1 MLTAFSLFI
10 RWASLYGHE
19 LRSGSHNE
27 LPEATSS
34 ASIGLSTSLS
44 ASFNFGYNAED
55 QSVFVVLEQSEFDW
69 LPDLPIAEVLV
80 GRKQLYVLTHEVVV
94 DDVAI
99 VAMAISID
107 VGQPKL
113 WRAFPYATTIGFLC
127 IRHTELGYQVIE
139 EASQR
144 YPLRYL
150 DS

>member
-10 RWASLYGHE
+10 RWAALYGHE

-27 LPEATSS
+27 LPEVASS

-55 QSVFVVLEQSEFDW
+55 QSIFVVLEQEEFDW
-69 LPDLPIAEVLV
+69 LPDLPIVEVLV
-80 GRKQLYVLTHEVVV
+80 GRERLYVLTKEVVV
-94 DDVAI
+94 EEIAVE
-99 VAMAISID
+99 AMAISID
-107 VGQPKL
+107 IGQPKL

-127 IRHTELGYQVIE
+127 LRHSEVGYRVTEE
-139 EASQR
+139 SMQR